1 MAGKD
6 DTGHAVPISAEEKA
20 ELDREYEE
28 QGRRLREQ
36 FKRRLDEDIKQSIND
51 RIYSVWD

>member
-1 MAGKD
+1 M
-6 DTGHAVPISAEEKA
+6 TAEEKA

-28 QGRRLREQ
+28 QGRRLRKQ
-36 FKRRLDEDIKQSIND
+36 FDRSLDEDIKQRIND